1 MWALFA
7 VFFDMQK
14 PLIPIHLPEV
24 FDMVMTEVFDKL
36 KALQDVLAEKYT
48 LEAQIEDSPKQLSS
62 SEELLVRLRKEFLE
76 TNTKYEEVKAEVGQ
90 FQLELEEAEKSRES
104 GEKGMDNIS
113 THREYEALQKQID
126 DASAKESEV
135 RKSLQKKEKE
145 LEELNEKLRMTEE
158 TIKMQEQDLEANKA
172 NLDKQIS
179 SYKDELKELE
189 KKEKEITPGLDTEIV
204 YKFQRIIQRN
214 REGIVAVRNGVCSGC
229 NMILPAQF
237 ANEVHEGESILF
249 CPYCS
254 RILYHED
261 VDESEAEDYSSLEE
275 TGTLADFDDEFADET
290 EELAEGEEREDSSD
304 DEDKSIAFDD
314 Q

>member
-1 MWALFA
+1 
-7 VFFDMQK
+7 MQK

>member
-1 MWALFA
+1 
-7 VFFDMQK
+7 
-14 PLIPIHLPEV
+14 
-24 FDMVMTEVFDKL
+24 
-36 KALQDVLAEKYT
+36 
-48 LEAQIEDSPKQLSS
+48 
-62 SEELLVRLRKEFLE
+62 
-76 TNTKYEEVKAEVGQ
+76 
-90 FQLELEEAEKSRES
+90 
-104 GEKGMDNIS
+104 MDNIS

-126 DASAKESEV
+126 DATAKEGEV

>member
-1 MWALFA
+1 
-7 VFFDMQK
+7 
-14 PLIPIHLPEV
+14 
-24 FDMVMTEVFDKL
+24 MVMTEVFDKL

-126 DASAKESEV
+126 DASAKEGEV

>member
-1 MWALFA
+1 
-7 VFFDMQK
+7 
-14 PLIPIHLPEV
+14 
-24 FDMVMTEVFDKL
+24 MVMTEVFDKL

-126 DASAKESEV
+126 DATAKEGEV

>member
-1 MWALFA
+1 
-7 VFFDMQK
+7 
-14 PLIPIHLPEV
+14 
-24 FDMVMTEVFDKL
+24 MVMTEVFDKL

-126 DASAKESEV
+126 DASAKEGEV

-189 KKEKEITPGLDTEIV
+189 KQEKEITPGLDTEIV

>member
-1 MWALFA
+1 
-7 VFFDMQK
+7 
-14 PLIPIHLPEV
+14 
-24 FDMVMTEVFDKL
+24 MVMTEVFDKL

-126 DASAKESEV
+126 EASAKEGEV

-189 KKEKEITPGLDTEIV
+189 KQEKEITPGLDTEIV

-261 VDESEAEDYSSLEE
+261 VDADEAEDYSSLEE

-290 EELAEGEEREDSSD
+290 EELAEGEEREESSD
-304 DEDKSIAFDD
+304 DEDKSIAFDE
-314 Q
+314 

>member
-1 MWALFA
+1 
-7 VFFDMQK
+7 
-14 PLIPIHLPEV
+14 
-24 FDMVMTEVFDKL
+24 MVMTEVFDKL

-126 DASAKESEV
+126 DATAKEGEV

-237 ANEVHEGESILF
+237 ANEVHEGENILF

>member
-1 MWALFA
+1 
-7 VFFDMQK
+7 
-14 PLIPIHLPEV
+14 
-24 FDMVMTEVFDKL
+24 MVMTEVFDKL

-48 LEAQIEDSPKQLSS
+48 LEAQIKDSPKQLSS

-126 DASAKESEV
+126 EASAKEGEV

-189 KKEKEITPGLDTEIV
+189 KQEKEITPGLDTEIV

-261 VDESEAEDYSSLEE
+261 VDADEAEDYSSLEE

-290 EELAEGEEREDSSD
+290 EELAEGEEREESSD
-304 DEDKSIAFDD
+304 DEDKSLAFYE
-314 Q
+314 